1 MSAAEQ
7 NQDKLLAG
15 FWERY
20 GAVRVG
26 PRPKHVVLR
35 TAFNAAISDGHWP
48 PGARLPTETEL
59 VDCTGYSLGTVQRA
73 MRALAEQGVVERR
86 RRKGTYVACRR
97 RQLESPWHCRFLG
110 DDGETF
116 LPVFT
121 TVVGR
126 TVTDREGPWSNALG
140 QGDENIVRID
150 RHMEI
155 NSEFTVYSEFYVR
168 EQQFPQFMEMPAET
182 LSGADLKSLIIAT
195 VGAPLTAIREKLRI
209 SRFPRYVCSEIDVP
223 DGTAGIHV
231 QATAEARNALPVYY
245 QELFVPPTE
254 RRLYVESRMPLS

>member
-1 MSAAEQ
+1 MSTAEQ
-7 NQDKLLAG
+7 KQEKVLDR
-15 FWERY
+15 FWEQY
-20 GAVRVG
+20 GEARIG
-26 PRPKHVVLR
+26 DGPKHFVVR
-35 TAFNAAISDGHWP
+35 AAINAAIADGHWP
-48 PGARLPTETEL
+48 PGAKLPTEAEL

-86 RRKGTYVACRR
+86 RRMGTYVASQR

-126 TVTDREGPWSNALG
+126 MVTDREGPWSRPLG
-140 QGDENIVRID
+140 QGDENVVRID

-155 NSEFTVYSEFYVR
+155 NSEFTVYSEFYVL
-168 EQQFPQFMEMPAET
+168 EHQFPRFMELPAEA
-182 LSGADLKSLIIAT
+182 LSGADLKSLVIDT
-195 VGAPLTAIREKLRI
+195 VGRPLSAIHEQLRI
-209 SRFPRYVCSEIDVP
+209 SQFPRYVCREIDVP
-223 DGTAGIHV
+223 DGTSGIHI
-231 QATAEARNALPVYY
+231 QAIGYAGSSQPVYY

-254 RRLYVESRMPLS
+254 RRLYVDSRMPLS